1 MFSGKM
7 PYTLKDK
14 AALTFLTQALNSRY
28 LISIREEKGGTYG
41 VQVSGSTE
49 YIPDE
54 TYKLDIRFDTN
65 EEMADELREIVMKE
79 IREIA
84 ENGPKTEDIE
94 KNREFM
100 LKSWKNQSGAERRLD
115 ELHSGQIRSGTG
127 IPERLRAGDQV
138 RSPSADVQAMAK
150 KVLGDNNLVKVVMR
164 PAKEKAE

>member
-79 IREIA
+79 IRERLWIA
-84 ENGPKTEDIE
+84 RCLKGIL
-94 KNREFM
+94 M
-100 LKSWKNQSGAERRLD
+100 LCWRQ
-115 ELHSGQIRSGTG
+115 
-127 IPERLRAGDQV
+127 
-138 RSPSADVQAMAK
+138 
-150 KVLGDNNLVKVVMR
+150 
-164 PAKEKAE
+164 

>member
-1 MFSGKM
+1 M

-14 AALTFLTQALNSRY
+14 AALTFLTPALNSRY

-94 KNREFM
+94 KNRDFM
-100 LKSWKNQSGAERRLD
+100 LKKMC
-115 ELHSGQIRSGTG
+115 IRDRNAPTPTATTAATAS
-127 IPERLRAGDQV
+127 
-138 RSPSADVQAMAK
+138 SY
-150 KVLGDNNLVKVVMR
+150 R
-164 PAKEKAE
+164 PI